1 MTKFIEKVVK
11 SVVNPDKLIEIEMP
25 NEKVAEKTATAVLK
39 TIMEEVKAGK
49 IVTIKGF
56 GIFKTVAVAERKGRN
71 PQTGDEITIPA
82 HKKVVFKPSKQ
93 FKEKVNGQI

>member
-11 SVVNPDKLIEIEMP
+11 SVVNSDKLIEQP
-25 NEKVAEKTATAVLK
+25 NEKVAEKTVSAAVE
-39 TIMEEVKAGK
+39 TIIEEVRAGNV
-49 IVTIKGF
+49 VTIQGF
-56 GIFKTVAVAERKGRN
+56 GTFKTVAVAERKGRN

>member
-11 SVVNPDKLIEIEMP
+11 SVVNPDKLIEQP
-25 NEKVAEKTATAVLK
+25 NEKVAEKTATAVLD
-39 TIMEEVKAGK
+39 TIMEEVKAGNV
-49 IVTIKGF
+49 VTIQGF
-56 GIFKTVAVAERKGRN
+56 GTFKTVAVAERKGRN

-93 FKEKVNGQI
+93 FKDAVN

>member
-11 SVVNPDKLIEIEMP
+11 SVVNSDKLIEQP
-25 NEKVAEKTATAVLK
+25 NEKVAEKTVSAAVE
-39 TIMEEVKAGK
+39 TIIEEVRAGNV
-49 IVTIKGF
+49 VTIQGF
-56 GIFKTVAVAERKGRN
+56 GTFKTVAVAERKGRN
-71 PQTGDEITIPA
+71 PQTGDEIIIPA